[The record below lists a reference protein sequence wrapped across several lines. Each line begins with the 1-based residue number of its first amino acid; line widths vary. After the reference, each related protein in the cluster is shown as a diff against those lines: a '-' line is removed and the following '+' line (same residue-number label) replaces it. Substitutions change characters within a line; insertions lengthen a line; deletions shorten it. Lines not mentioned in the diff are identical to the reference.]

1 MLTKED
7 ARGDILGYYILYK
20 RKSKPE
26 VSWKNRTVNGADIT
40 FLVLAFLDEYTPYQF
55 AIQAFNSK
63 GVSDRSEIEERKT
76 DEDGELLKQSS
87 SCSEDFCRQSA
98 QNILSYVI
106 TNIQPTRT
114 YLNFFMK
121 SNSDSTKTWL
131 FCAFFENINGFPVF
145 WMFPWKR
152 YLSTTDKS
160 IKHNHYACQ
169 GFWATFNSELK

>member
-7 ARGDILGYYILYK
+7 AGGDILGYYILYK

-55 AIQAFNSK
+55 VIQAFNSK

-121 SNSDSTKTWL
+121 SNSDSTKT
-131 FCAFFENINGFPVF
+131 
-145 WMFPWKR
+145 
-152 YLSTTDKS
+152 
-160 IKHNHYACQ
+160 
-169 GFWATFNSELK
+169 